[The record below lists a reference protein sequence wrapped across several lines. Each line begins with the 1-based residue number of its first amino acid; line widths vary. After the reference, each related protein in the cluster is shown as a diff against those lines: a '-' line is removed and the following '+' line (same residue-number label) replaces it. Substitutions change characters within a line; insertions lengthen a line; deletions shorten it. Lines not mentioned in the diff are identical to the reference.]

1 MGLAKMIR
9 KHVVTVT
16 ASGSA
21 GSASGSAKTNGGI
34 SGRVLAV
41 HFDFSAS
48 PASTIDTV
56 LATGN
61 TPTNTILTLSNVT
74 ADGWYYPRAQMQ
86 GNTGTALTGIYEPV
100 PVADSL
106 SVSLAQANNGDSV
119 TATIYTEE

>member
-1 MGLAKMIR
+1 MIR
-9 KHVVTVT
+9 KYTVT
-16 ASGSA
+16 ATAAGSA
-21 GSASGSAKTNGGI
+21 GSATGSAKTRSGI

-48 PASTIDTV
+48 PAATIDTT

-61 TPTNTILTLSNVT
+61 APVNTILSLANVT
-74 ADGWYYPRAQMQ
+74 ADNWYYPRVQMQ

-100 PVADSL
+100 PIADSL

-119 TATIYTEE
+119 TATIIVDTD